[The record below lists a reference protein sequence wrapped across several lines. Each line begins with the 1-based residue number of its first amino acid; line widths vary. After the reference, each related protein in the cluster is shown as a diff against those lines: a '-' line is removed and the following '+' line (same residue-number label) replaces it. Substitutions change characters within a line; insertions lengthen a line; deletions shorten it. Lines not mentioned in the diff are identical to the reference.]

1 MSAFE
6 SFAVVGAA
14 QTVVTIAVVAW
25 LRQGAGAGAAGAAPR
40 GRDACGLLLGAAL
53 AVGLS
58 WITYAVMQLF
68 GIEGTEQSVVQ
79 VADEAAGLGHPGGG
93 GDRGGAPG
101 PARRRAGLPR
111 RPAEGAAGPPLS
123 RGGAGSISAAAF
135 ALVHLALDPNALA
148 AVPSLFVMGL
158 VLAATV
164 RQTGGLGLAIA
175 THTGFNLV
183 GVLALLLYLR
193 AGPGARGASPGVRRR
208 DRWEE
213 PLPESLMD
221 RPQWIAAALVV
232 AAAAL
237 AGLWYAGRSPAPPPL
252 AVDPGGGGGRT
263 ITVHVSGA
271 VQSPG
276 VVRVAAGARV
286 GEAIAAA
293 GGALPEAD
301 LGRVNLAAPLAD
313 GQQLSVP
320 RVSADGEAAAVAG
333 DGRVRLNLAG
343 VEELE
348 ALPGVG
354 PVLAERIVA
363 YREEHGP
370 FAVVEDLL
378 DVPGIGEGK
387 LAALRDA
394 VLVP

>member
-1 MSAFE
+1 
-6 SFAVVGAA
+6 
-14 QTVVTIAVVAW
+14 
-25 LRQGAGAGAAGAAPR
+25 
-40 GRDACGLLLGAAL
+40 
-53 AVGLS
+53 
-58 WITYAVMQLF
+58 
-68 GIEGTEQSVVQ
+68 
-79 VADEAAGLGHPGGG
+79 
-93 GDRGGAPG
+93 
-101 PARRRAGLPR
+101 
-111 RPAEGAAGPPLS
+111 
-123 RGGAGSISAAAF
+123 
-135 ALVHLALDPNALA
+135 
-148 AVPSLFVMGL
+148 
-158 VLAATV
+158 
-164 RQTGGLGLAIA
+164 
-175 THTGFNLV
+175 
-183 GVLALLLYLR
+183 
-193 AGPGARGASPGVRRR
+193 
-208 DRWEE
+208 
-213 PLPESLMD
+213 MD

-232 AAAAL
+232 AVAGL

-252 AVDPGGGGGRT
+252 TVDPGGSAGRI

-320 RVSADGEAAAVAG
+320 RMSPDGTAAAAAG
-333 DGRVRLNLAG
+333 DGRVRLNVAG

-348 ALPGVG
+348 TLPGVG
-354 PVLAERIVA
+354 PVLAERILA

-370 FAVVEDLL
+370 FTVVEDLL

>member
-1 MSAFE
+1 
-6 SFAVVGAA
+6 
-14 QTVVTIAVVAW
+14 
-25 LRQGAGAGAAGAAPR
+25 
-40 GRDACGLLLGAAL
+40 
-53 AVGLS
+53 
-58 WITYAVMQLF
+58 
-68 GIEGTEQSVVQ
+68 
-79 VADEAAGLGHPGGG
+79 
-93 GDRGGAPG
+93 
-101 PARRRAGLPR
+101 
-111 RPAEGAAGPPLS
+111 
-123 RGGAGSISAAAF
+123 
-135 ALVHLALDPNALA
+135 
-148 AVPSLFVMGL
+148 
-158 VLAATV
+158 
-164 RQTGGLGLAIA
+164 
-175 THTGFNLV
+175 
-183 GVLALLLYLR
+183 
-193 AGPGARGASPGVRRR
+193 
-208 DRWEE
+208 
-213 PLPESLMD
+213 MD

-232 AAAAL
+232 AAAVL
-237 AGLWYAGRSPAPPPL
+237 AGLWYAGRSPVPPPL
-252 AVDPGGGGGRT
+252 AVEPGGGGGRT

-276 VVRVAAGARV
+276 VVLVAAGARV

-320 RVSADGEAAAVAG
+320 TVSAGGGAAAVAG

-348 ALPGVG
+348 TLPGVG
-354 PVLAERIVA
+354 PVLAERILA